1 MKTLLFCMLPVAF
14 LAPVNS
20 SLKAPIPKP
29 VFNPSTIG
37 VKKEISTLGFQD
49 KDEPG
54 KMRSIVFKSQ
64 EYCRAEIP
72 YEFEYDVRFN
82 VVSATVYFT
91 GANFTGIEKG
101 TINSN
106 SLKPIRHMMG
116 RCIPGTRVVFDNVKV
131 VGPDKKI
138 RTIPGLNLLLY

>member
-1 MKTLLFCMLPVAF
+1 MKLLLFSMLPAVF
-14 LAPVNS
+14 LLPVNQQAENSVNPAHSFNAPV
-20 SLKAPIPKP
+20 LE
-29 VFNPSTIG
+29 
-37 VKKEISTLGFQD
+37 KEISTLNFQD

-72 YEFEYDVRFN
+72 YEFEFAVQFK
-82 VVSATVYFT
+82 VVSAKVYFT

-106 SLKPIRHMMG
+106 SLKPIKHLMD
-116 RCIPGTRVVFDNVKV
+116 RCIPGTRVVFDDVKV
-131 VGPDKKI
+131 IGPDKKI
-138 RTIPGLNLLLY
+138 RTIPGINLLLY

>member
-14 LAPVNS
+14 MDPAPNSLNAPV
-20 SLKAPIPKP
+20 PKP
-29 VFNPSTIG
+29 VFNPPTVV
-37 VKKEISTLGFQD
+37 VKKEMTTLGFQD

-106 SLKPIRHMMG
+106 SLKPIRHLME

-138 RTIPGLNLLLY
+138 RTIPGINLQLY